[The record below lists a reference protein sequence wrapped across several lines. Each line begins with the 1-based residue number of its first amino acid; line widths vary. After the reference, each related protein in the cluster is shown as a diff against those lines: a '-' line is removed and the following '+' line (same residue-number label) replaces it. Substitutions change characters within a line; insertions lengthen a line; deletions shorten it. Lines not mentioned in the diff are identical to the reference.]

1 MKEILAAYNSLYAGR
16 EFVYRSKYGQVKGI
30 VESIRGNNSFIFDE
44 DTEKLLA
51 RLKTKQLSE
60 KPTTQN
66 KIEYIAYQ
74 PQFMV
79 VSTRGVIY
87 EFKECFFIIEENEQ

>member
-1 MKEILAAYNSLYAGR
+1 MKEILAAYNSLYVGR
-16 EFVYRSKYGQVKGI
+16 EFIYKSKYGHVKGI
-30 VESIRGNNSFIFDE
+30 VESIRGSNSFIFNE
-44 DTEKLLA
+44 DIETLLA
-51 RLKTKQLSE
+51 RLKTKQPSE

-79 VSTRGVIY
+79 VSTKGVIY
-87 EFKECFFIIEENEQ
+87 EFKECFFIIKENEQ

>member
-1 MKEILAAYNSLYAGR
+1 MKEILDAYNSLYADR
-16 EFVYRSKYGQVKGI
+16 EFIYKSKYGQVKGI
-30 VESIRGNNSFIFDE
+30 VESIRGSNSFIFNE
-44 DTEKLLA
+44 GIEKLLV
-51 RLKTKQLSE
+51 RLKTKQPSE

-79 VSTRGVIY
+79 VSTKGVIY

>member
-16 EFVYRSKYGQVKGI
+16 EFVYRSKYGHVKGI

-44 DTEKLLA
+44 DTEELLA
-51 RLKTKQLSE
+51 RLKTKQPSK

>member
-44 DTEKLLA
+44 DTEKLLI
-51 RLKTKQLSE
+51 RLKTKQEIGKSL
-60 KPTTQN
+60 TQN